1 MSRRPISAFVT
12 ALARSRFAAV
22 VRPVVDRLA
31 GDRLRVVRVRSGVAR
46 GARLELDLTRE
57 KAYWL
62 GHYEPEVQGLLARLV
77 RPGDLVYDVG
87 GHLGFFSVC
96 AALLGASVVVFEP
109 SPGNARRLRRNVE
122 LNGLS
127 IDVVEVAVW
136 DSVEGAELVAGAS
149 DSEWWVT
156 AGSGVP
162 TVALD
167 GFSAGRGDR
176 PSLLKVDVEGA
187 EVRVLA
193 GAARLIAEIRP
204 AIVCELHSAEA
215 RDAIEALLPGYS
227 FEPVG
232 HDWRILAL
240 PPPA

>member
-1 MSRRPISAFVT
+1 M
-12 ALARSRFAAV
+12 
-22 VRPVVDRLA
+22 
-31 GDRLRVVRVRSGVAR
+31 GGRLRVVRVRSGVAR

-62 GHYEPEVQGLLARLV
+62 GHYEPEVQELLARLV
-77 RPGDLVYDVG
+77 RRGDLVYDVG

-96 AALLGASVVVFEP
+96 AARLGATVVVFEP
-109 SPGNARRLRRNVE
+109 SPGNARRLRRNIE
-122 LNGLS
+122 LNALPV
-127 IDVVEVAVW
+127 DVVEAAVW
-136 DSVEGAELVAGAS
+136 DGVDGAELVAGAS
-149 DSEWWVT
+149 DSEWRVI

-176 PSLLKVDVEGA
+176 PSLLKVDAEGA

-204 AIVCELHSAEA
+204 AIICELHSEEA
-215 RDAIEALLPGYS
+215 RGAVEALLPGYS

-240 PPPA
+240 PPSG